1 VYNTAGYFDTT
12 RVRASLVVPD
22 DVIAV
27 HPISD
32 FANAPGEGQATAQSA
47 TVASDVAFSAADF
60 RGNYFSA

>member
-1 VYNTAGYFDTT
+1 VYNIAVYFDTT

-32 FANAPGEGQATAQSA
+32 FANAPGEGQAT
-47 TVASDVAFSAADF
+47 VASDVAFSAADF